1 MSATLLTP
9 AVLGAMP
16 LPEPPADGD
25 KSDRGVVL
33 VVAGGAQLP
42 GVPILT
48 GRSALRVGAGKLR
61 LAAGPDLAVP
71 LGVAVPEARVF
82 ATPTTAQGD
91 VSSDA
96 AEALKTALHGAAA
109 VIVGPGMIDA
119 PNARALTER
128 LLRLNARAGFV
139 IDAGALPA
147 SGRPAGFAALAAGRA
162 VLTPHA
168 GEMAHMLGLTRDAV
182 LADPRTTAREAAA
195 RLQAIVVLKGATTH
209 VATPS
214 GTAWR
219 HDGGVAGLATSGSG
233 DVLSGVIGGL
243 LARGAPPATAA
254 LWGVALHAAA
264 GRRLAEAIGPVGFLA
279 SDLLAALPKALT
291 ELTQASAGM
300 DPG

>member
-182 LADPRTTAREAAA
+182 LADPLTTAREAAA

-233 DVLSGVIGGL
+233 DVLSGIIGGL

>member
-128 LLRLNARAGFV
+128 LLRLNAHAGFV

-182 LADPRTTAREAAA
+182 LADPLTTAREAAA

>member
-233 DVLSGVIGGL
+233 DVLSGIIGGL

>member
-128 LLRLNARAGFV
+128 LLRLNAHAGFV

>member
-182 LADPRTTAREAAA
+182 LADPLTTAREAAA